1 MYEQPFTS
9 TKSHNLSKSQFHF
22 NAFSDIIT
30 LTTTKEK
37 TNMPIGPHTPTTVEI
52 CVETVA
58 KVVLGTFIE
67 YTFYVNGQ
75 EYKELPLDAN
85 VREPDS
91 NKSKPY
97 KDMLTTLELEPEKFL
112 ENNLG
117 ISVIAEHVEQIGSS
131 SKYRLTFPSG
141 TGILNGGHTQLAIL
155 NSKSNPNI
163 SKALVKISVREK
175 SLAPNRIAEIAAAQN
190 SSTAVK
196 EYSLAEKKGLF
207 AELKTKLDPD
217 NEKHIIWYEGKQVAA
232 NLGIDPTDLI
242 ALLNLFNF
250 IDHQSPYNPTCSS
263 QPNSS
268 CNSKKTVFNS
278 WVNDSASLSKVYP
291 LVNEIITLCETAQ
304 MEFTHKT
311 GIARLQIVI
320 DSKNTRNQQL
330 IFSGKVPQYNIPK
343 AFLYCVL
350 SAFRANIYYDSAN
363 KKVGWY
369 EDPIALFRKHYVELF
384 KEVMNAYKTSYKND
398 IKKVGSDKM
407 LWTLL
412 YIKLSSQVNTT
423 KVWKT
428 YDF

>member
-1 MYEQPFTS
+1 
-9 TKSHNLSKSQFHF
+9 
-22 NAFSDIIT
+22 
-30 LTTTKEK
+30 
-37 TNMPIGPHTPTTVEI
+37 MPIGTLTPTNVEI
-52 CVETVA
+52 CVESVA

-91 NKSKPY
+91 AKSKPY
-97 KDMLTTLELEPEKFL
+97 KDMLTTLEFEPEKFL

-117 ISVIAEHVEQIGSS
+117 ISVIAEKVRLISNNRYE
-131 SKYRLTFPSG
+131 LTFPSG

-155 NSKSNPNI
+155 DSKTNPNI
-163 SKALVKISVREK
+163 SKAIVKISVREK

-250 IDHQSPYNPTCSS
+250 IDNQSPYNPTGSS
-263 QPNSS
+263 QPNAS
-268 CNSKKTVFNS
+268 CNSKKAVFNG
-278 WVNDSASLSKVYP
+278 WVNDSSNLRKVYP
-291 LVNEIITLCETAQ
+291 LVNDIILLCETTQ
-304 MEFTHKT
+304 MEFTNKT
-311 GIARLQIVI
+311 GIARLQIVS
-320 DSKNTRNQQL
+320 DAKNTRAQKL
-330 IFSGKVPQYNIPK
+330 VFSGKIPQYNIPK
-343 AFLYCVL
+343 AFLYSVL
-350 SAFRANIYYDSAN
+350 SAFRANIFYDSAN
-363 KKVGWY
+363 NKVGWY
-369 EDPIALFRKHYVELF
+369 EEPIHLFRKHYVELF

-412 YIKLSSQVNTT
+412 YIKLSTQVDTS
-423 KVWKT
+423 KVWKL
-428 YDF
+428 YDI

>member
-1 MYEQPFTS
+1 MNKFPSKINQDYFSNYPFNYYTI
-9 TKSHNLSKSQFHF
+9 
-22 NAFSDIIT
+22 SDIINSS
-30 LTTTKEK
+30 LTKEN
-37 TNMPIGPHTPTTVEI
+37 TDMPIGTLTPTTVEI
-52 CVETVA
+52 YVESVA
-58 KVVLGTFIE
+58 KVVLGSFIE

-85 VREPDS
+85 VREPDPA
-91 NKSKPY
+91 KSKPY

-117 ISVIAEHVEQIGSS
+117 ISVIAEKVKLISNN
-131 SKYRLTFPSG
+131 KYELTFPSG

-155 NSKSNPNI
+155 DSKTNPNI
-163 SKALVKISVREK
+163 SKAIVKISVREK

-250 IDHQSPYNPTCSS
+250 IDNQSPYNPTGSS
-263 QPNSS
+263 QPNAS

-278 WVNDSASLSKVYP
+278 WVNDSSNLRKVYP
-291 LVNEIITLCETAQ
+291 LVNDIIFLCETVQ
-304 MEFTHKT
+304 MEFTNKT
-311 GIARLQIVI
+311 GIARLQIVS
-320 DSKNTRNQQL
+320 DAKNTRGQKL
-330 IFSGKVPQYNIPK
+330 IFSGKIPQYNIPK
-343 AFLYCVL
+343 AFLYSVL
-350 SAFRANIYYDSAN
+350 SAFRANIFYDSAN
-363 KKVGWY
+363 NKVGWY
-369 EDPIALFRKHYVELF
+369 EDPIHLFRKHYVELF

-412 YIKLSSQVNTT
+412 YIKLSTQVDTS
-423 KVWKT
+423 KVWKS
-428 YDF
+428 YDI